1 MVDVS
6 MITQAFLTSVRNWFW
21 FVGWSIIGLILL
33 AQLCWTAYRWVCDAG
48 TVWEKNR
55 NRKVFCGKVKGMG
68 EDEWGLLLFLLF
80 IAAVVVLIAGA
91 IWPLSVIATAIFTVM
106 YLLRGS
112 LRFKRD
118 VDEALDSKAEKGHT
132 H

>member
-1 MVDVS
+1 
-6 MITQAFLTSVRNWFW
+6 
-21 FVGWSIIGLILL
+21 
-33 AQLCWTAYRWVCDAG
+33 
-48 TVWEKNR
+48 
-55 NRKVFCGKVKGMG
+55 
-68 EDEWGLLLFLLF
+68 LLLFLLF